1 MTKHKVSA
9 TESLY
14 IKLGRGGQ
22 WEDQCIREGT
32 LRLGYRETPHNWCAN
47 GDWVKVKAERLKARE
62 GRRSAATSDVN
73 QIRKFYESP
82 SNVLWITFHKHSLWW
97 CRSNRKI
104 EKLDDESKTRPTIG
118 QWNNKDVNGDPLIFS
133 RLSGALLAIA
143 GFQGT
148 IAKVKEHEY
157 LIKKIN
163 GLEDKRI
170 AEAGQALRTLESRL
184 EPLIQSLTWQDFETL
199 IDLIFRQAGWL
210 RVGDVGKTTKSI
222 DLELISPITSER
234 YGVQI
239 KAKANARQ
247 FQTYIE
253 KRLKNMQGFSRSY
266 FVVHTP
272 MDDLKKHENEEVKLL
287 LPSDIGRL
295 ATRYGL
301 APWIIDKAR

>member
-1 MTKHKVSA
+1 MAKHEVSA

-14 IKLGRGGQ
+14 IKLGQGGQ

-32 LRLGYRETPHNWCAN
+32 LRLGYRETPHNWCAS
-47 GDWVKVKAERLKARE
+47 GDWKKVKEERLKARE
-62 GRRSAATSDVN
+62 GRRSTATSDVN
-73 QIRKFYESP
+73 QIKKFYES
-82 SNVLWITFHKHSLWW
+82 SSDVLWITFHKHSLWW
-97 CRSNRKI
+97 CRSNKKI
-104 EKLDDESKTRPTIG
+104 EKLDDASKTRPAIG
-118 QWNNKDVNGDPLIFS
+118 QWSNKDVNGEPLIFS

-143 GFQGT
+143 GFKGT
-148 IAKVKEHEY
+148 IATVKEHEY

-170 AEAGQALRTLESRL
+170 ADAEQALLTLEDRL
-184 EPLIQSLTWQDFETL
+184 KPLIQSLTWQDFETL

-210 RVGDVGKTTKSI
+210 RVGAVGKTTKSI

-239 KAKANARQ
+239 KAKANAKQ
-247 FQTYIE
+247 FQMYIK
-253 KRLKNMQGFSRSY
+253 KRLMNMQGFSRSY

-272 MDDLKKHENEEVKLL
+272 IDDLKKHESEDVKLL
-287 LPSDIGRL
+287 LPADIGRL
-295 ATRYGL
+295 ATRYCL